1 MSTPPTQ
8 PVNKYVMHR
17 RVENVEKLSA
27 NNDTAIR
34 ALTARFDR
42 QPPQGE
48 RGGTGERGEAG
59 RAGDA
64 GRDGL
69 NGAPGRDAVGIQ
81 GPQGQPGKDLSAEVA
96 QTERAVARLEQNLAG
111 LSAQLATLKQ
121 QSADMQ
127 LVVNAIYDQ
136 NVQGQQYIAYLRAK
150 REAAI
155 AARSKS

>member
-1 MSTPPTQ
+1 
-8 PVNKYVMHR
+8 MHR
-17 RVENVEKLSA
+17 RVEEVEVVAS
-27 NNDTAIR
+27 N
-34 ALTARFDR
+34 ALTEAKRAHERLDH
-42 QPPQGE
+42 QPP
-48 RGGTGERGEAG
+48 RGEKGATGPAG
-59 RAGDA
+59 ISIKGDA
-64 GRDGL
+64 GRDGT
-69 NGAPGRDAVGIQ
+69 NGRDGIGYAGAT

-111 LSAQLATLKQ
+111 LTAQLATLKQ
-121 QSADMQ
+121 QSADLQ

>member
-1 MSTPPTQ
+1 MRPAPTVA
-8 PVNKYVMHR
+8 PNKYNLHS
-17 RVENVEKLSA
+17 RVQEVEVVAA
-27 NNDTAIR
+27 N
-34 ALTARFDR
+34 ALTAAKEAHELIKR

-48 RGGTGERGEAG
+48 RGATGHAG
-59 RAGDA
+59 ISIKGDA
-64 GRDGL
+64 GRDGV
-69 NGAPGRDAVGIQ
+69 NGKDGIGYAGAT

-111 LSAQLATLKQ
+111 LTAQLATLKQ